1 MSEVGDTKQP
11 SQGIELFATQIA
23 KSKTN
28 IAKWDY
34 NIVILLFAVLAII
47 IILVSLEVDTRIVAP
62 VAILGLAGAWL
73 MGWRKGKQLF
83 QGFYAEQLASLK
95 QEPDEQAT
103 AFTTEP
109 LTSREIQILDYVA
122 QGFSNKQIALELGIS
137 TNTVKDFISKILTKL
152 NANDRTEAAVIAI
165 KRGMISIK

>member
-1 MSEVGDTKQP
+1 MNKVRDRKQP
-11 SQGIELFATQIA
+11 GQGIELFATKIA
-23 KSKTN
+23 KSRAN

-103 AFTTEP
+103 AFTEP
-109 LTSREIQILDYVA
+109 LTSREIQILNCVA
-122 QGFSNKQIALELGIS
+122 QGFSNKQIALELGIT

-152 NANDRTEAAVIAI
+152 KAKDRTEAAVIAI
-165 KRGMISIK
+165 KHGMISIK